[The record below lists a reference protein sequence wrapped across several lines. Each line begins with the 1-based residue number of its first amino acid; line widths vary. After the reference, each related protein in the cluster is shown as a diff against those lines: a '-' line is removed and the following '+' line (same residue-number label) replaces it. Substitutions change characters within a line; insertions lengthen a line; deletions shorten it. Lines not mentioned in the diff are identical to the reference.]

1 MPPQTALRQG
11 RQKIKPASRS
21 EIEYVRIS
29 EEEVRTDED
38 SAHNRCDQSP
48 ARPVLYAEAYIRGG
62 TAGAA
67 LRRFAFIKNEHPETN
82 GPAVTPGRVH
92 CLTS

>member
-29 EEEVRTDED
+29 EEEARTDED
-38 SAHNRCDQSP
+38 SLLRLQGSAPPEHRQRC
-48 ARPVLYAEAYIRGG
+48 
-62 TAGAA
+62 
-67 LRRFAFIKNEHPETN
+67 FI
-82 GPAVTPGRVH
+82 
-92 CLTS
+92 S

>member
-29 EEEVRTDED
+29 EEEARTDED
-38 SAHNRCDQSP
+38 SAHNRSDQSP
-48 ARPVLYAEAYIRGG
+48 ARPVLYAEAHIRGERQEPLS
-62 TAGAA
+62 GA
-67 LRRFAFIKNEHPETN
+67 L
-82 GPAVTPGRVH
+82 
-92 CLTS
+92 LL